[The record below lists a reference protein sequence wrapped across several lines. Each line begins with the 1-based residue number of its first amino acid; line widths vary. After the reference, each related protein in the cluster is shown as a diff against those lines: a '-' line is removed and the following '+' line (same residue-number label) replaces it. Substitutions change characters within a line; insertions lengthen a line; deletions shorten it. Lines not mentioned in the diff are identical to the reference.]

1 MNNIFNLKSDYAN
14 DLNKNNLSN
23 IINIFKKNKIS
34 LSNKSYVIT
43 ESESYKWRIIDNE
56 NKLDFILNL
65 DNDIISISR
74 NIHIVTEIVDKDLC
88 VRCGACDP
96 ACPANIIKFDDQAF
110 PYITKEEDCI
120 SNCVR
125 CIKVCPGKVVDFNT
139 WDDEMFG
146 MRPHPESITGIVRKS
161 MVGYSVN
168 EDIREKGASGGIVTQ
183 LLTYMLD
190 KKIIDGA
197 LVLSSG
203 VDENGYHLKPM
214 IARTK
219 EDLRKAARSKYLL
232 IPHLEQIREIE
243 NVEGN
248 YAIVA
253 LPCHIHAIKKYQKVS
268 KKLRERLK
276 FIIGL
281 YCNVAYEPY
290 LLDDLIELSGY
301 KKSDIINAEF
311 RAGEWPGY
319 IELTLRSGE
328 VVRPFK
334 FEEIKDAINSLKLFY
349 TAGRC
354 NLCIDFS
361 AEYADISVGD
371 PWLRGKDGNYLYKE
385 GWTTI
390 LTRTEIGD
398 EMIDNAV
405 NDGYIKVV
413 DLPLK
418 TYMMNFE
425 KNAIYKRNFVPKN
438 INLRNAFNI
447 PSPEYSRP
455 FKKFKKS
462 SYLVASVKIIL
473 LYFSRKSKKLRF
485 LGVKFFQTGFAMKV
499 FAWNRDRKKQDFS
512 SDYSRMEKFVNHVG
526 EKFIDKLK

>member
-1 MNNIFNLKSDYAN
+1 MSNIFSIDINFSK
-14 DLNKNNLSN
+14 DLNNYDLSN
-23 IINIFKKNKIS
+23 ISKTFKKKGILLSRNSFIKIENENS
-34 LSNKSYVIT
+34 
-43 ESESYKWRIIDNE
+43 KWRIIDKE
-56 NKLDFILNL
+56 NKNDFILNG
-65 DNDIISISR
+65 NNGSIKIDR
-74 NIHIVTEIVDKDLC
+74 NIHIVTEIVDQDLC

-96 ACPANIIKFDDQAF
+96 ACPVDIIKFDDQAY
-110 PYITKEEDCI
+110 PYITKEEECI
-120 SNCVR
+120 STCTR
-125 CIKVCPGKVVDFNT
+125 CLKVCPGKIVDFNT

-197 LVLSSG
+197 LVLSSE
-203 VDENGYHLKPM
+203 VNETGYHLKPM

-219 EDLRKAARSKYLL
+219 EELKKAARSKYLL

-290 LLDDLIELSGY
+290 LLDDIIELSGY
-301 KKSDIINAEF
+301 KKEDIINAEF
-311 RAGEWPGY
+311 RAGEWPGTV
-319 IELTLRSGE
+319 ELTLRSGE
-328 VVRPFK
+328 IIRPLK
-334 FEEIKDAINSLKLFY
+334 FEEIKDAINTLKLFY

-398 EMIDNAV
+398 NMIDMAV
-405 NDGYIKVV
+405 KDGYINVV

-418 TYMMNFE
+418 TYMINFE

-438 INLRNAFNI
+438 INIRKALNFPA
-447 PSPEYSRP
+447 PEYSRP
-455 FKKFKKS
+455 FKNFKFYA
-462 SYLVASVKIIL
+462 YLNAILKISL
-473 LYFSRKSKKLRF
+473 LSLSRKSKNLRF
-485 LGVKFFQTGFAMKV
+485 FGVKFFQSKLSIV
-499 FAWNRDRKKQDFS
+499 ILAWNRGHKKRDFS
-512 SDYSRMEKFVNHVG
+512 ADYSHMEKFVNKVG
-526 EKFIDKLK
+526 EQFKEKLH